1 MLIFI
6 MTNNEPLNS
15 SDMPEEN
22 MTVEE
27 YRLYREILESA
38 YPKPKKDIK
47 KGVMDAIRAESAK
60 SNDYSDAIILP
71 GNNQSKNRPKKK
83 KFSTQTFVK
92 WGSLAASIVIIAG
105 VGIKVLPALLTP
117 SVTYDTA
124 SQDQYSMTAT
134 SAYNSYESA
143 PEENTAA
150 YDSENDGFL
159 YKSVLSQDNEAMANP
174 AISDE
179 YYEEAAAEA
188 VVEDAVVEE
197 AVEEAAEDAE
207 FEISTTA
214 DYTESETG
222 SVFYDVPDPSDSMI
236 ISAETEANVEPII
249 NCAHTEVFRDS
260 YHEIPSF
267 LIDEV
272 GADEYYAWANSVTRD
287 DSCAVNI
294 YNFVHHFGI
303 SQAMFAMYLSQSDIA
318 YYCDYPIDILY
329 ECSAEEAD
337 EYYRNGGRYAEMVKD
352 YFEYEF
358 KLTLISEIGTEAY
371 TEWLSE
377 VGCSSIRGWSISQM
391 VLDNSIDAVR
401 FGEIY
406 DKTVKI
412 FSEEY
417 EEYEGYALP
426 EYDLARV
433 YVPNA
438 GTSFA
443 LAMGIT
449 GYSADVACRK

>member
-1 MLIFI
+1 MK
-6 MTNNEPLNS
+6 NNEPLNS
-15 SDMPEEN
+15 SDMPEKN

-71 GNNQSKNRPKKK
+71 GNNKNKPKKK

-105 VGIKVLPALLTP
+105 VGIKVLPVLLTP

-124 SQDQYSMTAT
+124 SQEQYSMTVT
-134 SAYNSYESA
+134 RAYNSYESA
-143 PEENTAA
+143 PEENSAA
-150 YDSENDGFL
+150 NGSNDGFF
-159 YKSVLSQDNEAMANP
+159 YSVPNQGNEATPNP
-174 AISDE
+174 AIADE
-179 YYEEAAAEA
+179 YYKEALDIFEGAVEEEA
-188 VVEDAVVEE
+188 DEE
-197 AVEEAAEDAE
+197 AVEEAVAEEAVEEAE
-207 FEISTTA
+207 FEISTSA
-214 DYTESETG
+214 DYTESDTG
-222 SVFYDVPDPSDSMI
+222 SVFYDVPNPSDSMI
-236 ISAETEANVEPII
+236 ISAETETKVEPMI

-260 YHEIPSF
+260 YHEIPSL

-337 EYYRNGGRYAEMVKD
+337 KYYRNGGRYAEMVKD

-358 KLTLISEIGTEAY
+358 KLALISEIGTEAY

-377 VGCSSIRGWSISQM
+377 ISCSSIRGWSISQM
-391 VLDNSIDAVR
+391 VLDNSIDAGR

-406 DKTVKI
+406 DSTVKT
-412 FSEEY
+412 FSEEH

-426 EYDLARV
+426 EYDLVRV